1 MVIKYDASSSL
12 LIIGG
17 WCRRCGD
24 RRCGDRDQSQKSEEV
39 VMNGKRSRRNKLQQ
53 IRRGSTKYK
62 HIQIGKPL
70 LIFVVLNNE

>member
-1 MVIKYDASSSL
+1 MMHHHHFSSSVGGVAAAAIGDAAIAIN
-12 LIIGG
+12 LIIAEIRGG
-17 WCRRCGD
+17 G
-24 RRCGDRDQSQKSEEV
+24 
-39 VMNGKRSRRNKLQQ
+39 VMNGKRSRRKKLQQ

>member
-1 MVIKYDASSSL
+1 MGGVAAAAIGDAAIAINLSS
-12 LIIGG
+12 
-17 WCRRCGD
+17 
-24 RRCGDRDQSQKSEEV
+24 SQKSEEV
-39 VMNGKRSRRNKLQQ
+39 VMNGKRSRRKKLQQ